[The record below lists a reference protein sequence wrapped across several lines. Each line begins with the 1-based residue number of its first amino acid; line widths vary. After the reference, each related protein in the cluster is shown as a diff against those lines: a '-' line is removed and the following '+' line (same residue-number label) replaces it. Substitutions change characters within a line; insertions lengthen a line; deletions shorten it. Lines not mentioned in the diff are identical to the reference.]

1 VGGKAESAN
10 ALTGGQD
17 YAVSGSKLDLGLI
30 WAGFGGKEKSALVLK
45 RQNKSPGR
53 LTELS
58 FSST

>member
-10 ALTGGQD
+10 ALTGGRD
-17 YAVSGSKLDLGLI
+17 YAVSGSKLR
-30 WAGFGGKEKSALVLK
+30 FGGKKKSALVLK
-45 RQNKSPGR
+45 RQNKSPGG